1 MCIAVCRISLN
12 EASEVVF
19 IYVSSMLRACHHHPH
34 VELCLRVIQ
43 LQVVFS
49 SREMELTCQCR
60 SR

>member
-1 MCIAVCRISLN
+1 MRLVVCRISLN

-19 IYVSSMLRACHHHPH
+19 MLVSSMLRACHHHPY

-49 SREMELTCQCR
+49 IREMELTCQCR